1 MNRKE
6 VILEIELLSI
16 QLQKGLDILEY
27 SIIKSDSIDI
37 QEKLNYEELE
47 TMEALTSRFS
57 RLSDIFTQ
65 KFLKSFFYLLGET
78 NLTLIDKANYLEK
91 LEIVNSAEDLLEIR
105 ELRNSISHE
114 YILEEL
120 QDLFSDV
127 ISIFPKLKIIIN
139 TSISYAKEN
148 LTKY

>member
-1 MNRKE
+1 MNRKD
-6 VILEIELLSI
+6 VIAELESLII
-16 QLQKGLDILEY
+16 QLEKGLDILKY
-27 SIIKSDSIDI
+27 SIAKSESIDI
-37 QEKLNYEELE
+37 SKDLNYEELE
-47 TMEALTSRFS
+47 TMEAMTARFS
-57 RLSDIFTQ
+57 KLSDIYTQ

-78 NLTLIDKANYLEK
+78 NFTLIDKANYLEK
-91 LEIVNSAEDLLEIR
+91 LEIINSFEELLEIR

-127 ISIFPKLKIIIN
+127 IAIFPKMKEMIN
-139 TSISYAKEN
+139 KSISYAKEN

>member
-1 MNRKE
+1 MKRRD
-6 VILEIELLSI
+6 VILEIESLII

-27 SIIKSDSIDI
+27 SIEKTDNIDLI
-37 QEKLNYEELE
+37 EDLNYEELE
-47 TMEALTSRFS
+47 TMEAMTSRFS

-65 KFLKSFFYLLGET
+65 KFLKSFFYLHGET

-91 LEIVNSAEDLLEIR
+91 LEIINSADDLLEIR

-120 QDLFSDV
+120 KDLFKDV
-127 ISIFPKLKIIIN
+127 IVIFTKLKEIIN
-139 TSISYAKEN
+139 NSITYAKNN
-148 LTKY
+148 LIKY